1 MNELQ
6 DLKEKHRKLEIR
18 LKEIEDKLR
27 KPLKKDPDANA
38 IEERDREVLNRVY
51 QIEKDNLARIDAK
64 IGKHLI

>member
-18 LKEIEDKLR
+18 LKQIEGELR
-27 KPLKKDPDANA
+27 KSLKKDPDANA